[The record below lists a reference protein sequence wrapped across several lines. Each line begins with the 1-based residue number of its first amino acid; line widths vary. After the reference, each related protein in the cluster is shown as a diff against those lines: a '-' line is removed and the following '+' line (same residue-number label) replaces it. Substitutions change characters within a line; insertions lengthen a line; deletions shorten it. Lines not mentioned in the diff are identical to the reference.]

1 METGDIVGIIGLRHS
16 ITGDTLCD
24 AAHPILLETIEFPE
38 TVISMAIEPEN
49 TTERDKLE
57 DTLEMLLRQDP
68 TLEVISGDTGQTL
81 MRGMGELH
89 LEVIKNRLL
98 REFNLNVRFHKPQ
111 VSYRETIQ
119 DSVCLLYTSP
129 SPRDLSTSR
138 MPSSA

>member
-1 METGDIVGIIGLRHS
+1 MGIIGLRHS
-16 ITGDTLCD
+16 ITGDSRCD

-89 LEVIKNRLL
+89 LEA
-98 REFNLNVRFHKPQ
+98 
-111 VSYRETIQ
+111 VSYTHLTLPTNRE
-119 DSVCLLYTSP
+119 V
-129 SPRDLSTSR
+129 
-138 MPSSA
+138 